1 MRKFSILLPVIFLVA
16 AVSLPAGATVQ
27 QFVGA
32 WESAGGKVK
41 IGVRRIEIKPNGA
54 TLTVEAW
61 GGCKKC
67 DYGKTVGIPFA
78 PHPRNRIAED
88 ATVVTARFE
97 HKGKEI
103 ILVIRAAGANQVTL
117 EYFEKGK
124 KAGDHEATVQTLSK
138 AR

>member
-16 AVSLPAGATVQ
+16 AVSLPAGATAQ

-32 WESAGGKVK
+32 WESAGDKVK
-41 IGVRRIEIKPNGA
+41 TGVRRIEIKPNGA

-61 GGCKKC
+61 GECRKC
-67 DYGKTVGIPFA
+67 DYGKTVGISFA
-78 PHPRNRIAED
+78 PHPRNRNAED

-97 HKGKEI
+97 HRGAEI
-103 ILVIRAAGANQVTL
+103 ILVIRAAGANQVTV
-117 EYFEKGK
+117 EYFEKGNRAGNH
-124 KAGDHEATVQTLSK
+124 KAAVQTLSK